1 MDQNFEN
8 GGTIA
13 YGDSYLEFV
22 FCHSIV
28 FRLVAIPNDAA
39 EAMRSNIG
47 KGPGNCYMIARG
59 SNSRSLDHVTEAP
72 FCFYVN
78 LFLPSICNFVD
89 F

>member
-1 MDQNFEN
+1 MDQIFEI

-22 FCHSIV
+22 FCHSII
-28 FRLVAIPNDAA
+28 FRLIAILHDAA
-39 EAMRSNIG
+39 EAMPSNIG
-47 KGPGNCYMIARG
+47 EGPGNCYMIARG
-59 SNSRSLDHVTEAP
+59 SNSRSFDHMTAAT